1 MPFCVAGSARAHAL
15 AWRDAH
21 VRWFAAA
28 MCGVATL
35 RAAYERMYGRLDVS
49 SYYELIKLDR
59 PEFDFCIYFVLYFHS
74 SRTLLFA
81 DN

>member
-1 MPFCVAGSARAHAL
+1 VPFGVAGSARTHAL

-35 RAAYERMYGRLDVS
+35 RVTYERMYDRLDVS
-49 SYYELIKLDR
+49 SYYERIKSGR

-74 SRTLLFA
+74 SQASLFA